1 MLINFFLALRKY
13 KVPVTLREL
22 MDLLAALQHRIV
34 YADLDDFYLLSRTC
48 LVKDEKNYDKYDRAF
63 SAYFKGLED
72 LHGMLESLIPDEW
85 LRREFEKTLTPEE
98 LEKIKSLGGLEKLIE
113 AFQKAREEEEKRAAE
128 EAAKKGKEGKEG
140 KEGEEG
146 DDPNQKGKRGA
157 GGLGKGKKQKA
168 KKVWDQR
175 QYKNLDDSVE
185 LGTRNIKLA
194 LRRLRKFARTGKEE
208 ELDMDDTIRST
219 ANNGGMLDIRM
230 RPERKNTVKV
240 LLFFDIGGSMDAH
253 VKICEE
259 LFSATRTEFKHMA
272 SFYFHN
278 FIYES
283 VWKDN
288 RRRMN
293 ERIPTF
299 EILNKYAH
307 DYKVVFVGDATMAPY
322 EITHAGGSVEHWNE
336 EPGAAWLS
344 RFTTLYDRL
353 VWINPT
359 PQETWEYSNSVGMTR
374 ELVNGRMFPLTIRGL
389 EESMNYLSK

>member
-1 MLINFFLALRKY
+1 MLINFFLTLRKY
-13 KVPVTLREL
+13 KLPVTIREL
-22 MDLLAALQHRIV
+22 LDLLNALHQRVV
-34 YADLDDFYLLSRTC
+34 YANIDDFYLLSRTC
-48 LVKDEKNYDKYDRAF
+48 LVKDEKNYDKFDRAF

-85 LRREFEKTLTPEE
+85 LRREFEKSLTPEE
-98 LEKIKSLGGLEKLIE
+98 LAQIESLGGLEKLIE
-113 AFQKAREEEEKRAAE
+113 AFQKSKEEEEKRAAE
-128 EAAKKGKEGKEG
+128 EAREGQ
-140 KEGEEG
+140 EGEEG
-146 DDPNQKGKRGA
+146 DEDRDGKKGD
-157 GGLGKGKKQKA
+157 GGLGKGKKKKA
-168 KKVWDQR
+168 KKVWDER

-185 LGTRNIKLA
+185 LGTRNIKMA
-194 LRRLRKFARTGKEE
+194 LRRLRKFARTGRED
-208 ELDMDDTIRST
+208 ELDMPDTIQST
-219 ANNGGMLDIRM
+219 ANNGGMLDIKM

-259 LFSATRTEFKHMA
+259 LFSATRTEFKHMQ
-272 SFYFHN
+272 SFYYHN

-293 ERIPTF
+293 ERLPTF

-336 EPGAAWLS
+336 EPGALWMS
-344 RFTTLYDRL
+344 RFTDIYDKL

-359 PQETWEYSNSVGMTR
+359 PQETWEYSNSVAMTR
-374 ELVNGRMFPLTIRGL
+374 ELVGGSMYPLTIRGL
-389 EESMNYLSK
+389 EEGMATLTK

>member
-1 MLINFFLALRKY
+1 MLINFFLTLRRY
-13 KVPVTLREL
+13 KVPATIREL
-22 MDLLAALQHRIV
+22 MDLINALGERVV
-34 YADLDDFYLLSRTC
+34 YSSVDDFYLLARTC
-48 LVKDEKNYDKYDRAF
+48 MVKDEKNYDKFDRAF

-72 LHGMLESLIPDEW
+72 LHGLLESLIPDEW
-85 LRREFEKTLTPEE
+85 LRREFERSLTPEE
-98 LEKIKSLGGLEKLIE
+98 LKQIESLGGLEKLIE
-113 AFQKAREEEEKRAAE
+113 AFRKAREEEA
-128 EAAKKGKEGKEG
+128 KEGEDGEG

-146 DDPNQKGKRGA
+146 NANRPGQRGP
-157 GGLGKGKKQKA
+157 GGLGRGKKKKA

-185 LGTRNIKLA
+185 LGTRNIKMA
-194 LRRLRKFARTGKEE
+194 LRRLRKFARTGRDD
-208 ELDMDDTIRST
+208 ELDMDNTIRST
-219 ANNGGMLDIRM
+219 AHNGGMLDIRM

-240 LLFFDIGGSMDAH
+240 LLMLDIGGSMDAH

-259 LFSATRTEFKHMA
+259 LFSATRTEFKHME
-272 SFYFHN
+272 SYYFHN

-293 ERIPTF
+293 ERIPTW
-299 EILNKYAH
+299 ELLNKYGR

-336 EPGAAWLS
+336 EPGAMWIS
-344 RFTTLYDRL
+344 RFQAIYDKL

-359 PQETWEYSNSVGMTR
+359 PQETWEYSTSVAMTQD
-374 ELVNGRMFPLTIRGL
+374 LVEGQMYPLTIRGL
-389 EESMNYLSK
+389 EEGMNFLSK

>member
-1 MLINFFLALRKY
+1 MLINFFLTLRKY
-13 KVPVTLREL
+13 KIPVTIREL
-22 MDLLAALQHRIV
+22 MDVLAGLRLQLV
-34 YADLDDFYLLSRTC
+34 YANVDDFYLLTRTAM
-48 LVKDEKNYDKYDRAF
+48 VKDEKNYDKFDRAF

-72 LHGMLESLIPDEW
+72 LHGLLESLIPDEW
-85 LRREFEKTLTPEE
+85 LRHEFEKSLTKED
-98 LEKIKSLGGLEKLIE
+98 LEQIEGLGGLEKLIE
-113 AFQKAREEEEKRAAE
+113 AFKKAKE
-128 EAAKKGKEGKEG
+128 EAEKEAQEGQEG

-146 DDPNQKGKRGA
+146 DADKDGKDGPN
-157 GGLGKGKKQKA
+157 GLGKGKKKKA
-168 KKVWDQR
+168 KKVWDER

-185 LGTRNIKLA
+185 LGTRNIKMA
-194 LRRLRKFARTGKEE
+194 LRRLRKFARTGVDE
-208 ELDMDDTIRST
+208 ELDLDDTIRST
-219 ANNGGMLDIRM
+219 AHNGGMLDIKM

-240 LLFFDIGGSMDAH
+240 LLMLDIGGSMDAH

-259 LFSATRTEFKHMA
+259 LFSATRTEFKHIE

-288 RRRMN
+288 RRRMS

-336 EPGAAWLS
+336 EPGASWME
-344 RFTTLYDRL
+344 RFKGGYEKL
-353 VWINPT
+353 VWLNPT
-359 PQETWEYSNSVGMTR
+359 PQETWEYSTSVTMTQD
-374 ELVNGRMFPLTIRGL
+374 LVDGNMFPLTIKGL
-389 EESMNYLSK
+389 EEGMGELSK

>member
-13 KVPVTLREL
+13 KVPVTIREL
-22 MDLLAALQHRIV
+22 MDLLAALRGRLV
-34 YADLDDFYLLSRTC
+34 YANLDDFYLLSRTC
-48 LVKDEKNYDKYDRAF
+48 LVKDEKNYDKFDRAF

-85 LRREFEKTLTPEE
+85 LRREFEQALTAEE
-98 LEKIKSLGGLEKLIE
+98 LAKIESLGGLEKLIK
-113 AFQKAREEEEKRAAE
+113 AFQEAKEEEERRQAE
-128 EAAKKGKEGKEG
+128 REGKEG
-140 KEGEEG
+140 QEG
-146 DDPNQKGKRGA
+146 DNPDQPGKKGP
-157 GGLGKGKKQKA
+157 GGLGKGKKKKA

-185 LGTRNIKLA
+185 LGTRNIKMA
-194 LRRLRKFARTGKEE
+194 LRRLRKFARTGVEE
-208 ELDMDDTIRST
+208 ELDMNNTIKST
-219 ANNGGMLDIRM
+219 AHNGGMLDIKM

-240 LLFFDIGGSMDAH
+240 LLLLDIGGSMDAH

-259 LFSATRTEFKHMA
+259 LFSATRTEFKHME

-293 ERIPTF
+293 ERLPTW
-299 EILNKYAH
+299 EILNKYAA

-336 EPGAAWLS
+336 EPGADWMS
-344 RFTTLYDRL
+344 RFAENYDRL

-359 PQETWEYSNSVGMTR
+359 PQETWEYSTSVSMTQS
-374 ELVNGRMFPLTIRGL
+374 LVNGQMFPLTVRGL
-389 EESMNYLSK
+389 EEGMNFLSK